1 MNFEIKEQSMVI
13 KSYMAKELNNK
24 TRKEILRWRAFRRKG
39 VFVCGFLLTVA
50 VFFMAGTSNAGG
62 IKTTTFKS
70 SENRSRDAKR
80 LRTDGQIVFSVP
92 KGFRC
97 TDSIIG
103 NTKVFFLEDKQ
114 ERNITINSIW
124 NVDDSPESINSIYKD
139 LSNEE
144 GMDGMEYTVI
154 EDTMVSD
161 KRCTRYIKVRKYTG
175 DGFVV
180 FWRFAVLIDKTT
192 GKACLVSAY
201 DQGNDDYLEQLLE
214 SVRFFN

>member
-1 MNFEIKEQSMVI
+1 MTKEQ
-13 KSYMAKELNNK
+13 NNK
-24 TRKEILRWRAFRRKG
+24 TRKEILRWRVFRRKG
-39 VFVCGFLLTVA
+39 VFVCGFLLAATI
-50 VFFMAGTSNAGG
+50 FFMAGTSNAGG
-62 IKTTTFKS
+62 IKTTTLKK
-70 SENRSRDAKR
+70 SENRNRDAKR
-80 LRTDGQIVFSVP
+80 LCTDGNIIFSVP

-97 TDSIIG
+97 MDSIIG

-124 NVDDSPESINSIYKD
+124 NIDDTPESINSIYKD

-144 GMDGMEYTVI
+144 GMDGMKYTVI

-161 KRCTRYIKVRKYTG
+161 KRCARYIKVRKYTD
-175 DGFVV
+175 DGFIV

-201 DQGNDDYLEQLLE
+201 DQGKGDYIEPLLE
-214 SVRFFN
+214 SVRFHLK